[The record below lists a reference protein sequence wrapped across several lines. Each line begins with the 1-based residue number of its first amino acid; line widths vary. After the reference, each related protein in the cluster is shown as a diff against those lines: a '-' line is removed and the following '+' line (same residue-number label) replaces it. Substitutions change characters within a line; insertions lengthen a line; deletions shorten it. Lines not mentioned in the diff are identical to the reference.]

1 MLACF
6 ILGINIIMNK
16 LLFLGKSK
24 ISQNNQVSYHNPN
37 AIPPTGPRFGVQV
50 WGVIGRGP
58 LHVPGLRDAVV
69 RKALPVRERG
79 GSPSPSPQ
87 VPKSPR
93 PLCHIPTPRRAGEM
107 RAEWSRFGGDGGRS
121 GGSLEEHERHDPQ
134 LSAFNYNYPLSLLP
148 VWLMRGGSFFPPPSA
163 PPPSLPWN

>member
-1 MLACF
+1 MSQACKMQW
-6 ILGINIIMNK
+6 LGRRC
-16 LLFLGKSK
+16 LC
-24 ISQNNQVSYHNPN
+24 
-37 AIPPTGPRFGVQV
+37 
-50 WGVIGRGP
+50 GRGVAP
-58 LHVPGLRDAVV
+58 L
-69 RKALPVRERG
+69 
-79 GSPSPSPQ
+79 PQ